1 MAKKF
6 FFSVPAGL
14 CSLHLT
20 NLNSSSVSV
29 RWARARG
36 EFDFHRVTVANAS
49 VTNTLSVPREE
60 QGAVVTGLV
69 EGCSYNV
76 SAERVRGP
84 TAGSAASL
92 TVTTGRRYD
101 EGVSQRPGIITCLH
115 HSFIKFPQP
124 LTVFFSPLPVALVS
138 ASSCAWR
145 ASHECIGTCIH
156 TALGAGSGVCGSLP
170 GEPATKPGKSHC
182 VPCT

>member
-1 MAKKF
+1 M
-6 FFSVPAGL
+6 
-14 CSLHLT
+14 
-20 NLNSSSVSV
+20 NSSSVSV
-29 RWARARG
+29 RWDRARG

-49 VTNTLSVPREE
+49 VTNTFAVPREE

-76 SAERVRGP
+76 SAERVRGV

-92 TVTTGRRYD
+92 TVTTGRRYYK
-101 EGVSQRPGIITCLH
+101 GTSQRPGIITCLH
-115 HSFIKFPQP
+115 HFFIKFPRP
-124 LTVFFSPLPVALVS
+124 LTFFFPLPVPLIS
-138 ASSCAWR
+138 AGSCAWR
-145 ASHECIGTCIH
+145 ASHECICTCIH

-170 GEPATKPGKSHC
+170 GEPATKPRKSHC